1 MQDYKE
7 TLKFNYRDAIVNFLK
22 EESLEYSINDEN
34 PNIIKTQIECKPAN
48 AKFPLGIALLD
59 GQMLLM
65 VTFPPMP
72 VSDSKRDIIND
83 KLKEINKGCHLLDFT
98 VADNGIT
105 GGTFLNIFAG
115 DDANQ
120 VVRNSYL
127 VAKDDLE
134 KSWLPIAQA
143 VFTNDGNYSA
153 LAQFK
158 RIIESDKETINLT
171 IEENTSFSGRRFN
184 GRLLGYTY
192 ALVDTRSHGQSSISE
207 IMSFKEIP
215 TFLSDFATEVEVKAI
230 ENLLL
235 IVKNSKLIGSNTDML
250 LGQIE
255 GLYAFVH
262 QLSPS
267 LLYLDND
274 ISLGDK
280 VIIEGKEKY
289 VVEEER
295 VELKELT
302 FEDIRSALLK
312 WDKSLSEVKSLCLR
326 SGMDTSKAQILIDK
340 VCSKIKEECNRKM
353 KPYLLAMTALII
365 VGIGLCITKMH
376 AIFIVITIIVFLFCI
391 QKIYS
396 IYKQYRIKTS

>member
-1 MQDYKE
+1 MKE
-7 TLKFNYRDAIVNFLK
+7 SLILNYRDALVSFLK
-22 EESLEYSINDEN
+22 EESLDYSVNDRN
-34 PNIIKTQIECKPAN
+34 PNIIKTTIECKVAN
-48 AKFPLGIALLD
+48 SKFSLVIAVLED
-59 GQMLLM
+59 KIILM
-65 VTFPPMP
+65 VTLPPMP
-72 VSDSKRDIIND
+72 VSDNNREEIND

-98 VADNGIT
+98 IADNGIT
-105 GGTFLNIFAG
+105 GGVFLNIFAG
-115 DDANQ
+115 DDAKQ
-120 VVRNSYL
+120 VVCNSYL
-127 VAKDDLE
+127 VAKADLE
-134 KSWLPIAQA
+134 KSWLPIVQA
-143 VFTNDGNYSA
+143 VFTNDNNNSA

-192 ALVDTRSHGQSSISE
+192 ALVDTRSHGQTSISE
-207 IMSFKEIP
+207 IKSLKEIP
-215 TFLSDFATEVEVKAI
+215 NFLNHFATEEELEAI
-230 ENLLL
+230 ENLLS
-235 IVKNSKLIGSNTDML
+235 IIKNGKLIGSNTDML

-255 GLYAFVH
+255 GLYTFVH

-267 LLYLDND
+267 LLYLDKD
-274 ISLGDK
+274 IRLGDK
-280 VIIEGKEKY
+280 VIIEGKEEFTA
-289 VVEEER
+289 EEER